1 MERQRDCAVKQNPA
15 ARGLRVMAKLR
26 AEIRVLDVGRLE
38 AINDLIN
45 ELLDTIQDLRLV
57 ITGKDDDFE
66 ISEIEK
72 ERKKYI
78 DRFANIITDEK

>member
-1 MERQRDCAVKQNPA
+1 
-15 ARGLRVMAKLR
+15 MAKLR